1 MTAGVKNNT
10 TSAVA
15 SNEGGTG
22 ETASANL
29 SVVEPIAAVPALGP
43 ISWVAL
49 TILLAAAGYFAVKN
63 ALR

>member
-1 MTAGVKNNT
+1 VARRPKVRSRRSKVALNIARGSGTAGK
-10 TSAVA
+10 
-15 SNEGGTG
+15 E
-22 ETASANL
+22 
-29 SVVEPIAAVPALGP
+29 EPIAAVPALGP